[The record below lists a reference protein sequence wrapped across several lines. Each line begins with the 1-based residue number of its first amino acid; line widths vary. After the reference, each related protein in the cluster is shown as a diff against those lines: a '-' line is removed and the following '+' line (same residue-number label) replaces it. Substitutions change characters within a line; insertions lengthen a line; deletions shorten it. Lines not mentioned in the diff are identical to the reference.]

1 MRTGLIAKKVGMTV
15 VYNKEGVVIP
25 VTLLHVDNCEVVS
38 VKNKEK
44 DGYVSLQLGL
54 SDAKPKNTTK
64 PLQGH
69 FAKNK
74 VKPKMILKEFR
85 VTEDNLVDTGT
96 KLLAQHF
103 VEGQFVDVQGTSVG
117 KGFAGVM
124 KRWNFGGMRASHGV
138 SITHRAHGSTGQR
151 QDPGRVAKGKKMAGH
166 LGDEKVSIQNLQV
179 IKIDT
184 EDQLIAVKG
193 AVPGSKNG
201 YVFIKDAVKRGLPV
215 NAPYP
220 TYVEKAIEQAE
231 DSVSAD
237 VCDISA
243 NVETNNEGASN
254 ES

>member
-1 MRTGLIAKKVGMTV
+1 MRTGLIAKKVGMSV

-44 DGYVSLQLGL
+44 DGYVSLQLGFE
-54 SDAKPKNTTK
+54 DAKPKNTTK
-64 PLQGH
+64 PLKGH
-69 FAKNK
+69 FAKSK
-74 VKPKMILKEFR
+74 VKPKKVLKEFR
-85 VTEDNLVDTGT
+85 VTEDNLVNAGT
-96 KLLAQHF
+96 KLYAEHF

-166 LGDEKVSIQNLQV
+166 LGDEKVSIQNLQIV
-179 IKIDT
+179 MIDS

-193 AVPGSKNG
+193 AVPGSKNS

-220 TYVEKAIEQAE
+220 TFVAKTNEKQSASVDAE
-231 DSVSAD
+231 
-237 VCDISA
+237 VCEINS